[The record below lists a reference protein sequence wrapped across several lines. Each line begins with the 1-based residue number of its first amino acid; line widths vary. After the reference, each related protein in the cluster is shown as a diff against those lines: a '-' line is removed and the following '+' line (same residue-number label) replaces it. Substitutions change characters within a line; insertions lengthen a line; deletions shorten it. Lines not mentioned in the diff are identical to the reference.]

1 MRKYFVLAVMSVIT
15 VAGQQRAAVTYTVER
30 SVIPFKNLVGNP
42 RVWHETAHDLISSA
56 NLLLEAGQG
65 REGGKTN
72 PEARRPI
79 VWRTLMMLYGL
90 AAENLIKGII
100 VARQPLLASQG
111 KVPRWFTKH
120 NLAALARRADL
131 PVPVSQEHLLKR
143 LQQFAECGKY
153 RVGRREGE
161 GRSTWVFSEP
171 LDSSDTVQLLQYL
184 EKELEQASSGFVVAS
199 PGLRGI
205 HGR

>member
-1 MRKYFVLAVMSVIT
+1 
-15 VAGQQRAAVTYTVER
+15 
-30 SVIPFKNLVGNP
+30 VIPFKDLAGNP
-42 RVWHETAHDLISSA
+42 RVWHETAHDLIYSA
-56 NLLLEAGQG
+56 NLLLEAVQD
-65 REGGKTN
+65 REGGKAN

-100 VARQPLLASQG
+100 VARSPSLASEG
-111 KVPRWFTKH
+111 KLPQWFTKH
-120 NLAALARRADL
+120 NLAVLARRADL
-131 PVPVSQEHLLKR
+131 PVPLSQEHLLKR
-143 LQQFAECGKY
+143 LQQFVECGKY
-153 RVGRREGE
+153 PVGRREGE
-161 GRSTWVFSEP
+161 GHSTWVFSEP

-184 EKELEQASSGFVVAS
+184 EEELERASGGFVVAG